1 MRAWRGKRSPSAR
14 TGRGHIAPAA
24 SIASTTAGPR
34 PPAAP
39 VITTCRSASSMARMI
54 APEASAWA
62 TSGRALLAAVQRR
75 QVDAQNLR
83 RLRLAAVDRLQ
94 DRRDVALDQLVQLQ
108 GVLREARDRI
118 SARRRPQRLLDV
130 SDPRQRRRR
139 GDDQALDQVLELADV
154 AGPFEG
160 SEEVERIRLDAH
172 QNRLGCALAAAG

>member
-39 VITTCRSASSMARMI
+39 VITTCRSASSMAGMI

-62 TSGRALLAAVQRR
+62 TSGRALLAAVQRG
-75 QVDAQNLR
+75 QVDAQDLR

-94 DRRDVALDQLVQLQ
+94 DRRDVTLDQLVELQ
-108 GVLREARDRI
+108 RALREARDRI
-118 SARRRPQRLLDV
+118 RARRRAQPLLDV
-130 SDPRQRRRR
+130 SDPRERSRR
-139 GDDQALDQVLELADV
+139 GDDQTLDQVLELTNV
-154 AGPFEG
+154 AGPFEPG
-160 SEEVERIRLDAH
+160 EEVERV
-172 QNRLGCALAAAG
+172 